1 MYSRPPSRYY
11 FTNTSPFSFVPLQ
24 SSAQDSHLLRGGVGY
39 GSDGGVVGSS
49 TSLGHGDG
57 YGCEPEVPR
66 GIQCDEEDNATT
78 NAINHRNSSSSSSS
92 IEGGSSSSSTSPPR
106 ISRQSRTDGVSPPDS
121 PKRHNLHRTTDPA
134 AAAIGGY
141 PSEHK
146 NDYGNSSSSQAECGS
161 SVRVVFTQ
169 RRVRRSDGGGVET
182 FRTESFGTPIIAVL
196 PPVTPTHT
204 PSLKSNFAPS

>member
-78 NAINHRNSSSSSSS
+78 NAINRRNSSSSIGGGSFSSS
-92 IEGGSSSSSTSPPR
+92 ASPPR
-106 ISRQSRTDGVSPPDS
+106 LSRQSRTDGVSPPGS
-121 PKRHNLHRTTDPA
+121 PNRHNLHRTPDPA

-146 NDYGNSSSSQAECGS
+146 NDCGNSSSSSQAECGS

-196 PPVTPTHT
+196 PPVTLTHS
-204 PSLKSNFAPS
+204 PSLKSSLHPPN